1 MTTIQGSGTAHQYTI
16 AAAMDQPPYRDVTV
30 GELLTRLARA
40 LPDRDAL
47 LYAHG
52 PRWTFGAL
60 EQEVRAIARGL
71 VAIGVEPGE
80 RVVVW
85 ATNVPEWVVLQFALA
100 KIGAILVTA
109 NTSLR
114 ARDIDYVLRQS
125 EAATLVTING
135 FRDVDYVAEL
145 RQIGATA
152 GKIPTLKR
160 IIAVGDAASTAL
172 AAIAEAPDPV
182 GIVRYEE
189 ISGHSKCIPESQ
201 LDALGRRVGPDTV
214 INMQYTSGTTGFPKG
229 VMLSSRNILNNGFA
243 CGDVLGFT
251 PDDRLCLC
259 VPLFHCFGCVIGVM
273 GAFTHGACL
282 CVVEAFDPKR
292 VLDMVHR
299 ERCTALYGVPTMFIA
314 ELESPDF
321 AQYDLTSLRTGV
333 MAGALCPEPLM
344 RRVMK
349 DMHLSEITIAYGL
362 TEASPVITMTPRTA
376 SVEQR
381 SQTVGILLPEVE
393 AKIVDAESG
402 HERPVGERGEL
413 CTRGYHVMRGYYNNA
428 GATRAAIDAE
438 GWLHTGDEASV
449 DADGCFRI
457 TGRIK
462 DLIIRGGEN
471 IAPKEIED
479 RLREHPAVAD
489 AYVYGVADAFFGEA
503 VAAAVRRPPSA
514 QSGFGG
520 TGNLD
525 SADETK
531 LAEELRAWCASTL
544 AKFKVPKY
552 VRFVQDFPMT
562 ASGKIQKYK
571 LRAEHEEALIT

>member
-1 MTTIQGSGTAHQYTI
+1 
-16 AAAMDQPPYRDVTV
+16 MDQPPFRDITL
-30 GELLTRLARA
+30 GDLLTRLGRA
-40 LPDRDAL
+40 LPDRDAVV
-47 LYAHG
+47 YAQG
-52 PRWTFGAL
+52 PRWTFREL
-60 EQEVRAIARGL
+60 EREARTIARGL
-71 VAIGVEPGE
+71 IALGVSPGE

-85 ATNVPEWVVLQFALA
+85 ATNVPEWIVLQFALA
-100 KIGAILVTA
+100 KIGAVLVTA

-114 ARDIDYVLRQS
+114 ARDIDYLLRQS
-125 EAATLVTING
+125 EAATLVTISG

-145 RQIGATA
+145 GTIGATA
-152 GKIPTLKR
+152 GTSATLKR
-160 IIAVGDAASTAL
+160 IIAVGEATVTAL
-172 AAIAEAPDPV
+172 AAVAGPSDSVAVVRYGDIAGHAAQIAET
-182 GIVRYEE
+182 
-189 ISGHSKCIPESQ
+189 H
-201 LDALGRRVGPDTV
+201 LDALGQAVVPDTV

-243 CGDVLGFT
+243 CGEVLGYT
-251 PDDRLCLC
+251 ENDRLCLC

-292 VLDMVHR
+292 VLEMIHR

-314 ELESPDF
+314 ELEHPEFSS
-321 AQYDLTSLRTGV
+321 YDLTSLRTGV
-333 MAGALCPEPLM
+333 MAGSLCPEPLM
-344 RRVMK
+344 RRVMR
-349 DMHLSEITIAYGL
+349 DMNLSEITIAYGL
-362 TEASPVITMTPRTA
+362 TEASPVITMTPRTS

-393 AKIVDAESG
+393 ARIVDPETGRIRATG
-402 HERPVGERGEL
+402 DRGEL
-413 CTRGYHVMRGYYNNA
+413 CTRGYHVMKGYYNNLE
-428 GATRAAIDAE
+428 ATRAAIDAD
-438 GWLHTGDEASV
+438 GWLRTGDEASV
-449 DADGCFRI
+449 DADGYFRI

-503 VAAAVRRPPSA
+503 VAAAIRLKS
-514 QSGFGG
+514 QSQAGPE
-520 TGNLD
+520 D
-525 SADETK
+525 MI
-531 LAEELRAWCASTL
+531 AWCASSL

-571 LRAEHEEALIT
+571 LREEHEQTLKVKT